1 MKIHVVSGS
10 EGHIE
15 GYERVEVSENGDA
28 NLSGYSDNECSF
40 ILATDALDSMGYD
53 QAKIFI
59 MTARQKLRLGGTV
72 IVGGTDMRLFARSI
86 VADQVNVE
94 EANQVLFTKKSML
107 DTNTVSSIVKDMGLK
122 VITTRI
128 AGIHYE
134 VEAKRETPSN

>member
-1 MKIHVVSGS
+1 MKIHVVNGS

-40 ILATDALDSMGYD
+40 ILATDSLDFMGYD
-53 QAKIFI
+53 QARLFI
-59 MTARQKLRLGGTV
+59 MAARQKLRIGGTV
-72 IVGGTDMRLFARSI
+72 IVGGIDIRLFARSV
-86 VADQVNVE
+86 VADQINVE

-107 DTNTVSSIVKDMGLK
+107 DTNTVSSIISDMGLK
-122 VITTRI
+122 VVTTRI

-134 VEAKRETPSN
+134 VEAKREASTN